1 MEFDFRQLTALI
13 IAIFGSRQAFAEK
26 LGISKGTL
34 SMRLNN
40 KSRWPIEDIV
50 KACELLCIDPKDI
63 GVYFFTLKV
72 REIER

>member
-13 IAIFGSRQAFAEK
+13 IAIYGSRKSFAEA

-40 KSRWPIEDIV
+40 KCKWPLEDIV
-50 KACELLCIDPKDI
+50 KACDLLSIDPKDI
-63 GVYFFTLKV
+63 GLYFFTTKV
-72 REIER
+72 R

>member
-1 MEFDFRQLTALI
+1 MEFDFRLLTALI

-40 KSRWPIEDIV
+40 KSRWPIEDIM
-50 KACELLCIDPKDI
+50 KTCDLLCIDSKDI
-63 GVYFFTLKV
+63 GIYFFTLKV
-72 REIER
+72 R